1 MNACSEL
8 YIGIINKRIDCLKED
23 DVSGVWSLVRDIS
36 RVVMGDAP
44 LLDIFSADWSKQKE
58 EVEKVEAEKQEE
70 EEEEN
75 VEDQGA
81 EALTT
86 SKSVESEN
94 GMDVASIFVIS

>member
-44 LLDIFSADWSKQKE
+44 LLDIFSADWSK
-58 EVEKVEAEKQEE
+58 
-70 EEEEN
+70 
-75 VEDQGA
+75 
-81 EALTT
+81 
-86 SKSVESEN
+86 
-94 GMDVASIFVIS
+94 